1 MDTES
6 AFRAGGGQQQ
16 DKVQTSRNNEGPEQQ
31 KAGDP
36 ASRSGDPDRG
46 TASETQG
53 RRATGRFYI
62 LRRRHFP
69 LRI

>member
-31 KAGDP
+31 KAGEP

-46 TASETQG
+46 QRPK
-53 RRATGRFYI
+53 RRGVGQPEGSI
-62 LRRRHFP
+62 S
-69 LRI
+69 